1 MPPQQQRP
9 YQEIG
14 LDQKQQQTLAMLHTD
29 AVNNLP
35 PAQHALKTA
44 IKKLQFCVLIWI
56 PWTLV
61 IYYIILTAPAL
72 TCNDQW
78 LYNDNSH
85 TYKQME
91 AKNAN
96 DLALD
101 WAISGRGYWTTD
113 TRADK

>member
-44 IKKLQFCVLIWI
+44 IKKLVLC
-56 PWTLV
+56 T
-61 IYYIILTAPAL
+61 
-72 TCNDQW
+72 NM
-78 LYNDNSH
+78 NSLD
-85 TYKQME
+85 TG
-91 AKNAN
+91 
-96 DLALD
+96 DLLHYSD
-101 WAISGRGYWTTD
+101 RSRINMQ
-113 TRADK
+113 